1 MSDSI
6 ADLTRAELERLTT
19 RRQLVVISNSVINST
34 LHGGTSPH
42 WSHNDYREMAKL
54 VRTVA
59 IVDVAVLGR
68 SPMVTARAIAHYL
81 SKAAP
86 DTLPLFADR
95 SDTAIA
101 RRLARHLL
109 RVIVPRA
116 TGELA
121 VYGREWRQRG
131 CAPGFGPYF
140 EFQVDEPASF
150 IARDATRPRPSSSA
164 AAARGSRGAR
174 PTFLAQF
181 VVDSSGRPQRA
192 TLKFLIVPSATAA
205 DSARAVIDRWRFR
218 PARLTGCKVSQMVQV
233 EIER

>member
-34 LHGGTSPH
+34 LYGGTSPH
-42 WSHNDYREMAKL
+42 WSHDDYREMAKL

-59 IVDVAVLGR
+59 IVDVAVLER

-109 RVIVPRA
+109 RVTVPRA

-121 VYGREWRQRG
+121 ANGREWRQRG
-131 CAPGFGPYF
+131 CAPEFGPYF
-140 EFQVDEPASF
+140 EYQVDEPASF
-150 IARDATRPRPSSSA
+150 IARDATRPRPASS

-192 TLKFLIVPSATAA
+192 TLQFLIVPSATAA

-233 EIER
+233 ELER